1 MPTQSKATL
10 KTYFV
15 SNATPD
21 EAEFGHLIDSNLNL
35 AETGEQICV
44 GTISASAL
52 NAESYNLNAF
62 SYSDILITKFTES
75 NTFGNSTDDIH
86 QFTGSLHQSGGAA
99 SYFLNNLS
107 VGTTSSFQ
115 RLSVSGSLFLNGS
128 GHITASGN
136 ISSSGTLISDEI
148 QTFGHITASGDIS
161 SSGTVLTKFLQL
173 PQATGGTNEGAIH
186 FGGTADDN
194 GFIYDDGS
202 YLILGYD
209 DSDHLKIGKTSP
221 EVEVVGDL
229 RVTNHITASGNISS
243 SGTITANSFVGSL
256 TTTGFDL
263 DDNNKIKFGTGD
275 DLQIFHDGSNSYIS
289 QSGVGNLIIANTVQ
303 LKNIIFNTQHAGGPL
318 PQTHLTLDG
327 DNEKTLFSQQVDVGV
342 NNGSNNPDFYLFSN
356 TNNQYIH
363 WDTSESDLHFQDN
376 VIASFGDGKDLQI
389 KHDGSNSYISQS
401 GVGNLIIGN
410 EDKNIQIKG
419 PVEFLSATGE
429 SHNDPTLTITANRSL
444 SVSGSIIATGSIDIN
459 NNTPN
464 DNSSVGF
471 QSYGHEY
478 SFYCKGADDFSGYY
492 LQNNGNKFI
501 IKTDGKGTADN
512 GGGNGRAEA
521 NFFEYSSNQNNT
533 DPPYRGVIRLRVPS
547 SHFNQTP
554 ASMEVIDAY
563 HLKQNVA
570 SSGTNTK
577 HLRVGIGDINGE
589 SSSTDITLHVHG
601 KVKHQGVVEDSDER
615 LKENIKP
622 LESQLNNIKQLK
634 PSRFDWKDQT
644 KSRYTDDV
652 GFIAQEIRNI
662 LPILVTGDESEGDM
676 LSVDYSKLTP
686 ILVKALQEQQEII
699 ESLTK
704 RIEDLENK

>member
-1 MPTQSKATL
+1 MAIQSKTTL
-10 KTYFV
+10 KTHFV

-21 EAEFGHLIDSNLNL
+21 QDEFGHLIDSNLNL

-44 GTISASAL
+44 GIISASAL

-62 SYSDILITKFTES
+62 SYSDILITNLTES
-75 NTFGNSTDDIH
+75 NQFGNSSDDIH
-86 QFTGSLHQSGGAA
+86 
-99 SYFLNNLS
+99 
-107 VGTTSSFQ
+107 SF
-115 RLSVSGSLFLNGS
+115 SGSIHHRL
-128 GHITASGN
+128 GHITSSGNISSSNTILTKFLQLPQATGGTNDGSIHFGGTADDNGFIYDDNNHLILGYNDTDIVKIHDTNPKVEIQGNLKVNNNITSSGN

-148 QTFGHITASGDIS
+148 QTFGHITSSGNIS
-161 SSGTVLTKFLQL
+161 SSGTLIS
-173 PQATGGTNEGAIH
+173 NEVQ
-186 FGGTADDN
+186 
-194 GFIYDDGS
+194 
-202 YLILGYD
+202 ILG
-209 DSDHLKIGKTSP
+209 
-221 EVEVVGDL
+221 
-229 RVTNHITASGNISS
+229 HITASGNISA
-243 SGTITANSFVGSL
+243 SGTITAESFVGSL
-256 TTTGFDL
+256 TATGFDL
-263 DDNNKIKFGTGD
+263 NDNNKIKLGTGD

-289 QSGVGNLIIANTVQ
+289 QSGVGNLIIGNTVQ
-303 LKNIIFNTQHAGGPL
+303 EKNIIFNTQPAGSPL

-342 NNGSNNPDFYLFSN
+342 NGGSGNPDFYLFSN

-363 WDTSESDLHFQDN
+363 WDASESDLHCQDN
-376 VIASFGDGKDLQI
+376 VIVSFGDGKDLQI

-410 EDKNIQIKG
+410 EDKNTQIKG

-429 SHNDPTLTITANRSL
+429 SHSDPTLIIKANRNL
-444 SVSGSIIATGSIDIN
+444 LVSGSITVTGSIDTN
-459 NNTPN
+459 NNTPKD
-464 DNSSVGF
+464 DNSVGF

-492 LQNNGNKFI
+492 LQNNSNKFI
-501 IKTDGKGTADN
+501 IKTDGRGTADN
-512 GGGNGRAEA
+512 GGGSPRAEA
-521 NFFEYSSNQNNT
+521 NFFEYASNQNDT
-533 DPPYRGVIRLRVPS
+533 TAPYRGVIRLRVPS
-547 SHFNQTP
+547 SHFNQTN

-570 SSGTNTK
+570 SSGGNAK
-577 HLRVGIGDINGE
+577 HLRVGIGGINSEGD
-589 SSSTDITLHVHG
+589 SSDITLHVKG
-601 KVKHQGVVEDSDER
+601 KIKAETTVFDSDER

>member
-1 MPTQSKATL
+1 MAIQSKTTL
-10 KTYFV
+10 KTHFV

-21 EAEFGHLIDSNLNL
+21 QDEFGHLIDSNLNL

-44 GTISASAL
+44 GIISASAL

-62 SYSDILITKFTES
+62 SYSDILITNLTES
-75 NTFGNSTDDIH
+75 NQFGNSSDDIH
-86 QFTGSLHQSGGAA
+86 
-99 SYFLNNLS
+99 
-107 VGTTSSFQ
+107 SF
-115 RLSVSGSLFLNGS
+115 SGSIHHRL
-128 GHITASGN
+128 GHITSSGNISSSNTILTKFLQLPQATGGTSEGAIHFGGTADDNGFIYDDNNHLILGYNDTDIVKIHDTNPKVEIQGNLKVNNNITSSGN

-148 QTFGHITASGDIS
+148 QTFGHITSSGNIS
-161 SSGTVLTKFLQL
+161 SSGTLIS
-173 PQATGGTNEGAIH
+173 NEVQ
-186 FGGTADDN
+186 
-194 GFIYDDGS
+194 
-202 YLILGYD
+202 ILG
-209 DSDHLKIGKTSP
+209 
-221 EVEVVGDL
+221 
-229 RVTNHITASGNISS
+229 HITASGNISA
-243 SGTITANSFVGSL
+243 SGTITAESFVGSL
-256 TTTGFDL
+256 TATGFDL
-263 DDNNKIKFGTGD
+263 NDNNKIKLGTGD

-289 QSGVGNLIIANTVQ
+289 QSGVGNLIIGNTVQ
-303 LKNIIFNTQHAGGPL
+303 EKNIIFNTQPAGSPL

-342 NNGSNNPDFYLFSN
+342 NGGSGNPDFYLFSN

-363 WDTSESDLHFQDN
+363 WDASESDLHCQDN
-376 VIASFGDGKDLQI
+376 VIVSFGDGKDLQI

-410 EDKNIQIKG
+410 EDKNTQIKG

-429 SHNDPTLTITANRSL
+429 SHSDPTLIIKANRNL
-444 SVSGSIIATGSIDIN
+444 LVSGSITVTGSIDTN
-459 NNTPN
+459 NNTPK
-464 DNSSVGF
+464 DNNSVGF

-492 LQNNGNKFI
+492 LQNNSNKFI
-501 IKTDGKGTADN
+501 IKTDGRGTADN
-512 GGGNGRAEA
+512 GGGSPRAEA
-521 NFFEYSSNQNNT
+521 NFFEYASNQNDT
-533 DPPYRGVIRLRVPS
+533 TAPYRGVIRLRVPS
-547 SHFNQTP
+547 SHFNQTN

-570 SSGTNTK
+570 SSGGNAK
-577 HLRVGIGDINGE
+577 HLRVGIGGINSEGD
-589 SSSTDITLHVHG
+589 SSDITLHVKG
-601 KVKHQGVVEDSDER
+601 KIKAETTVFDSDER

>member
-275 DLQIFHDGSNSYIS
+275 DLQIF
-289 QSGVGNLIIANTVQ
+289 
-303 LKNIIFNTQHAGGPL
+303 
-318 PQTHLTLDG
+318 
-327 DNEKTLFSQQVDVGV
+327 
-342 NNGSNNPDFYLFSN
+342 
-356 TNNQYIH
+356 
-363 WDTSESDLHFQDN
+363 
-376 VIASFGDGKDLQI
+376 
-389 KHDGSNSYISQS
+389 HDGSNSYISQS

>member
-1 MPTQSKATL
+1 MAIQSKTTL
-10 KTYFV
+10 KTHFV

-21 EAEFGHLIDSNLNL
+21 QDEFGHLIDSNLNL

-44 GTISASAL
+44 GIISASAL

-62 SYSDILITKFTES
+62 SYSDILITNLTES
-75 NTFGNSTDDIH
+75 NQFGNSSDDIH
-86 QFTGSLHQSGGAA
+86 
-99 SYFLNNLS
+99 
-107 VGTTSSFQ
+107 SF
-115 RLSVSGSLFLNGS
+115 SGSIHHRL
-128 GHITASGN
+128 GHITSSGNISSSNTILTKFLQLPQATGGTNDGSIHFGGTADDNGFIYDDNNHLILGYNDTDIVKIHDTNPKVEIQGNLKVTNNITSSGN

-148 QTFGHITASGDIS
+148 QTFGHITSSGNIS
-161 SSGTVLTKFLQL
+161 SSGTLIS
-173 PQATGGTNEGAIH
+173 NEVQ
-186 FGGTADDN
+186 
-194 GFIYDDGS
+194 
-202 YLILGYD
+202 ILG
-209 DSDHLKIGKTSP
+209 
-221 EVEVVGDL
+221 
-229 RVTNHITASGNISS
+229 HITASGNISA
-243 SGTITANSFVGSL
+243 SGTITAESFVGSL
-256 TTTGFDL
+256 TATGFDL
-263 DDNNKIKFGTGD
+263 NDNNKIKLGTGD

-289 QSGVGNLIIANTVQ
+289 QSGVGNLIIGNTVQ
-303 LKNIIFNTQHAGGPL
+303 EKNIIFNTQPAGSPL

-342 NNGSNNPDFYLFSN
+342 NGGSGNPDFYLFSN

-363 WDTSESDLHFQDN
+363 WDASESDLHCQDN
-376 VIASFGDGKDLQI
+376 VIVSFGDGKDLQI

-410 EDKNIQIKG
+410 EDKNTQIKG

-429 SHNDPTLTITANRSL
+429 SHSDPTLIIKANRNL
-444 SVSGSIIATGSIDIN
+444 LVSGSITVTGSIDTN
-459 NNTPN
+459 NNTPK
-464 DNSSVGF
+464 DNNSVGF

-492 LQNNGNKFI
+492 LQNNSNKFI
-501 IKTDGKGTADN
+501 IKTDGRGTADN
-512 GGGNGRAEA
+512 GGGSPRAEA
-521 NFFEYSSNQNNT
+521 NFFEYASNQNDT
-533 DPPYRGVIRLRVPS
+533 TAPYRGVIRLRVPS
-547 SHFNQTP
+547 SHFNQTN

-570 SSGTNTK
+570 SSGGNAK
-577 HLRVGIGDINGE
+577 HLRVGIGGINSEGD
-589 SSSTDITLHVHG
+589 SSDITLHVKG
-601 KVKHQGVVEDSDER
+601 KIKAETTVFDSDER

>member
-1 MPTQSKATL
+1 MAIQSKTTL
-10 KTYFV
+10 KTHFV

-21 EAEFGHLIDSNLNL
+21 QDEFGHLIDSNLNL

-44 GTISASAL
+44 GIISASAL

-62 SYSDILITKFTES
+62 SYSDILITNLTES
-75 NTFGNSTDDIH
+75 NQFGNSSDDIH
-86 QFTGSLHQSGGAA
+86 
-99 SYFLNNLS
+99 
-107 VGTTSSFQ
+107 SF
-115 RLSVSGSLFLNGS
+115 SGSIHHRL
-128 GHITASGN
+128 GHITSSGNISSSNTILTKFLQLPQATGGTSEGAIHFGGTADDNGFIYDDNNHLILGYNDTDIVKIHDTNPKVEIQGNLKVTNNITSSGN

-148 QTFGHITASGDIS
+148 QTFGHITSSGNIS
-161 SSGTVLTKFLQL
+161 SSGTLIS
-173 PQATGGTNEGAIH
+173 NEVQ
-186 FGGTADDN
+186 
-194 GFIYDDGS
+194 
-202 YLILGYD
+202 ILG
-209 DSDHLKIGKTSP
+209 
-221 EVEVVGDL
+221 
-229 RVTNHITASGNISS
+229 HITASGNISA
-243 SGTITANSFVGSL
+243 SGTITAESFVGSL
-256 TTTGFDL
+256 TATGFDL
-263 DDNNKIKFGTGD
+263 NDNNKIKLGTGD

-289 QSGVGNLIIANTVQ
+289 QSGVGNLIIGNTVQ
-303 LKNIIFNTQHAGGPL
+303 EKNIIFNTQPAGSPL

-342 NNGSNNPDFYLFSN
+342 NGGSGNPDFYLFSN

-363 WDTSESDLHFQDN
+363 WDASESDLHCQDN
-376 VIASFGDGKDLQI
+376 VIVSFGDGKDLQI

-410 EDKNIQIKG
+410 EDKNTQIKG

-429 SHNDPTLTITANRSL
+429 SHSDPTLIIKANRNL
-444 SVSGSIIATGSIDIN
+444 LVSGSITVTGSIDTN
-459 NNTPN
+459 NNTPK
-464 DNSSVGF
+464 DNNSVGF

-492 LQNNGNKFI
+492 LQNNSNKFI
-501 IKTDGKGTADN
+501 IKTDGRGTADN
-512 GGGNGRAEA
+512 GGGSPRAEA
-521 NFFEYSSNQNNT
+521 NFFEYASNQNDT
-533 DPPYRGVIRLRVPS
+533 TAPYRGVIRLRVPS
-547 SHFNQTP
+547 SHFNQTN

-570 SSGTNTK
+570 SSGGNAK
-577 HLRVGIGDINGE
+577 HLRVGIGGINSEGD
-589 SSSTDITLHVHG
+589 SSDITLHVKG
-601 KVKHQGVVEDSDER
+601 KIKAETTVFDSDER

>member
-1 MPTQSKATL
+1 MAIQSKTTL
-10 KTYFV
+10 KTHFV

-21 EAEFGHLIDSNLNL
+21 QDEFGHLIDSNLNL

-44 GTISASAL
+44 GIISASAL

-62 SYSDILITKFTES
+62 SYSDILITNLTES
-75 NTFGNSTDDIH
+75 NQFGNSSDDIH
-86 QFTGSLHQSGGAA
+86 
-99 SYFLNNLS
+99 
-107 VGTTSSFQ
+107 SF
-115 RLSVSGSLFLNGS
+115 SGSIHHRL
-128 GHITASGN
+128 GHITSSGNISSSNTILTKFLQLPQATGGTSEGAIHFGGTADDNGFIYDDNNHLILGYNDTDIVKIHDTNPKVEIQGNLKVTNNITSSGN

-148 QTFGHITASGDIS
+148 QTFGHITSSGNIS
-161 SSGTVLTKFLQL
+161 SSGTLIS
-173 PQATGGTNEGAIH
+173 NEVQ
-186 FGGTADDN
+186 
-194 GFIYDDGS
+194 
-202 YLILGYD
+202 ILG
-209 DSDHLKIGKTSP
+209 
-221 EVEVVGDL
+221 
-229 RVTNHITASGNISS
+229 HITASGNISA
-243 SGTITANSFVGSL
+243 SGTITAESFVGSL
-256 TTTGFDL
+256 TATGFDL
-263 DDNNKIKFGTGD
+263 NDNNKIKLGTGD

-289 QSGVGNLIIANTVQ
+289 QSGVGNLIIGNTVQ
-303 LKNIIFNTQHAGGPL
+303 EKNIIFNTQPAGSPL

-342 NNGSNNPDFYLFSN
+342 NGGSGNPDFYLFSN

-363 WDTSESDLHFQDN
+363 WDASESDLHCQDN
-376 VIASFGDGKDLQI
+376 VIVSFGDGKDLQI

-410 EDKNIQIKG
+410 EDKNTQIKG

-429 SHNDPTLTITANRSL
+429 SHSDPTLIIKANRNL
-444 SVSGSIIATGSIDIN
+444 LVSGSITVTGSIDTN
-459 NNTPN
+459 NNTPKD
-464 DNSSVGF
+464 DNSVGF

-492 LQNNGNKFI
+492 LQNNSNKFI
-501 IKTDGKGTADN
+501 IKTDGRGTADN
-512 GGGNGRAEA
+512 GGGSPRAEA
-521 NFFEYSSNQNNT
+521 NFFEYASNQNDT
-533 DPPYRGVIRLRVPS
+533 TAPYRGVIRLRVPS
-547 SHFNQTP
+547 SHFNQTN

-570 SSGTNTK
+570 SSGGNAK
-577 HLRVGIGDINGE
+577 HLRVGIGGINSEGD
-589 SSSTDITLHVHG
+589 SSDITLHVKG
-601 KVKHQGVVEDSDER
+601 KIKAETTVFDSDER

>member
-1 MPTQSKATL
+1 MATQSREDL
-10 KTYFV
+10 KGYFI
-15 SNATPD
+15 NGATPD
-21 EAEFGHLIDSNLNL
+21 QVEFGDLIDSQLNL
-35 AETGEQICV
+35 KDNGTQIV
-44 GTISASAL
+44 QGTISASSLLAS
-52 NAESYNLNAF
+52 SYNLEAITLGTNI
-62 SYSDILITKFTES
+62 DITES

-86 QFTGSLHQSGGAA
+86 RFTGSLHQSGGAA

-148 QTFGHITASGDIS
+148 QTFGHITSSGNIS

-173 PQATGGTNEGAIH
+173 PQAGSTSEGAIH

-194 GFIYDDGS
+194 GFIYDDGDT
-202 YLILGYD
+202 LILGYND
-209 DSDHLKIGKTSP
+209 TDKIKIHDTNPQVEIQGNLKVSH
-221 EVEVVGDL
+221 
-229 RVTNHITASGNISS
+229 HITASGNISS

-363 WDTSESDLHFQDN
+363 WDASDFNLHFQDN
-376 VIASFGDGKDLQI
+376 VIASFGNGKDLQI

-429 SHNDPTLTITANRSL
+429 SHSDPTLTITANRSL

-501 IKTDGKGTADN
+501 IKTDGRGTADN

-521 NFFEYSSNQNNT
+521 NFFEYSSNQTNT
-533 DPPYRGVIRLRVPS
+533 TAPYRGVIRLRVPS
-547 SHFNQTP
+547 SHFSQTP

-563 HLKQNVA
+563 HLKQNVE

-577 HLRVGIGDINGE
+577 HLRVGIGDINDE

-601 KVKHQGVVEDSDER
+601 KIKADSTVFDSDER

>member
-1 MPTQSKATL
+1 MAIQSKTTL
-10 KTYFV
+10 KTHFV

-21 EAEFGHLIDSNLNL
+21 QDEFGHLIDSNLNL

-44 GTISASAL
+44 GIISASAL

-62 SYSDILITKFTES
+62 SYSDILITNLTES
-75 NTFGNSTDDIH
+75 NQFGNSSDDIH
-86 QFTGSLHQSGGAA
+86 
-99 SYFLNNLS
+99 
-107 VGTTSSFQ
+107 SF
-115 RLSVSGSLFLNGS
+115 SGSIHHRL
-128 GHITASGN
+128 GHITSSGNISSSNTILTKFLQLPQATGGTNDGSIHFGGTADDNGFIYDDNNHLILGYNDTDIVKIHDTNPKVEIQGNLKVTNNITSSGN

-148 QTFGHITASGDIS
+148 QTFGHITSSGNIS
-161 SSGTVLTKFLQL
+161 SSGTLIS
-173 PQATGGTNEGAIH
+173 NEVQ
-186 FGGTADDN
+186 
-194 GFIYDDGS
+194 
-202 YLILGYD
+202 ILG
-209 DSDHLKIGKTSP
+209 
-221 EVEVVGDL
+221 
-229 RVTNHITASGNISS
+229 HITASGNISA
-243 SGTITANSFVGSL
+243 SGTITAESFVGSL
-256 TTTGFDL
+256 TATGFDL
-263 DDNNKIKFGTGD
+263 NDNNKIKLGTGD

-289 QSGVGNLIIANTVQ
+289 QSGVGNLIIGNTVQ
-303 LKNIIFNTQHAGGPL
+303 EKNIIFNTQPAGSPL

-342 NNGSNNPDFYLFSN
+342 NGGSGNPDFYLFSN

-363 WDTSESDLHFQDN
+363 WDASESDLHCQDN
-376 VIASFGDGKDLQI
+376 VIVSFGDGKDLQI

-410 EDKNIQIKG
+410 EDKNTQIKG

-429 SHNDPTLTITANRSL
+429 SHSDPTLIIKANRNL
-444 SVSGSIIATGSIDIN
+444 LVSGSITVTGSIDTN
-459 NNTPN
+459 NNTPKD
-464 DNSSVGF
+464 DNSVGF

-492 LQNNGNKFI
+492 LQNNSNKFI
-501 IKTDGKGTADN
+501 IKTDGRGTADN
-512 GGGNGRAEA
+512 GGGSPRAEA
-521 NFFEYSSNQNNT
+521 NFFEYASNQNDT
-533 DPPYRGVIRLRVPS
+533 TAPYRGVIRLRVPS
-547 SHFNQTP
+547 SHFNQTN

-570 SSGTNTK
+570 SSGGNAK
-577 HLRVGIGDINGE
+577 HLRVGIGGINSEGD
-589 SSSTDITLHVHG
+589 SSDITLHVKG
-601 KVKHQGVVEDSDER
+601 KIKAETTVFDSDER